1 MDELQLGTTFAFRQ
15 FVYHEGQITPEHKTH
30 EKVKSIPT
38 TQLVS
43 RIILSNGTT
52 VSYDYDAEER
62 ITSVTESYTVAG
74 TSVTNTTLYTYD
86 ALGQLL
92 TETVN
97 GEVVNSMGYDNY
109 GNITKKNGKTYTY
122 GNTVWKDLLTKVGTG
137 ENADIVYDAQGNP
150 TQYLGHT
157 LTWEKGRQLKSFDSN
172 TYTYNA
178 NGIRTSKT
186 VNGVKHTYMLE
197 GSKIL
202 CEKWENHTLLPLY
215 DNEEGVCGVL
225 YDHVPYYFAKNL
237 QGDVIAILDKDAQ
250 TVARYSYDA
259 WGVCTNA
266 TTYTDL
272 TNGID
277 IATVNPF
284 RYRSYYYDKET
295 SLYYLQSRYY
305 DAGIGRFIS
314 ADNPEIVSS
323 ALNTA
328 NMSTNKYCYCQNS
341 PSNDTDECGSTARA
355 ILKMIGN
362 FIFGF
367 FGGMSG
373 WYLANV
379 TINLA
384 ERKENIYEMNDTW
397 GIYIAEG
404 VKSGASSIFGNKVV
418 YQIIT
423 VVGAAVLKQFID
435 YLIGKSSFNYRLFLR
450 DIIIGIAFVALTHIV
465 PTALK
470 KLTNK
475 NKKISNKWLAKLKG
489 MVKKIADFLINKLR
503 NSINKLISFFKNT
516 FVKRFSISYAKR
528 IGKKLLEIFS
538 K

>member
-1 MDELQLGTTFAFRQ
+1 
-15 FVYHEGQITPEHKTH
+15 
-30 EKVKSIPT
+30 
-38 TQLVS
+38 
-43 RIILSNGTT
+43 
-52 VSYDYDAEER
+52 
-62 ITSVTESYTVAG
+62 
-74 TSVTNTTLYTYD
+74 
-86 ALGQLL
+86 
-92 TETVN
+92 
-97 GEVVNSMGYDNY
+97 
-109 GNITKKNGKTYTY
+109 
-122 GNTVWKDLLTKVGTG
+122 
-137 ENADIVYDAQGNP
+137 
-150 TQYLGHT
+150 
-157 LTWEKGRQLKSFDSN
+157 
-172 TYTYNA
+172 
-178 NGIRTSKT
+178 
-186 VNGVKHTYMLE
+186 MLE
-197 GSKIL
+197 GGKIL

-215 DNEEGVCGVL
+215 DNEEGVCGIL
-225 YDHVPYYFAKNL
+225 YNDNPYYFAKNQ
-237 QGDVIAILDKDAQ
+237 QGDIIAILDKDAQ
-250 TVARYSYDA
+250 TVARYTYDA

-284 RYRSYYYDKET
+284 RYRGYYYDKET

-341 PSNDTDECGSTARA
+341 PSNDTDECGSIARA

-362 FIFGF
+362 FILGF
-367 FGGMSG
+367 ASGMLG
-373 WYLANV
+373 MYLANV

-384 ERKENIYEMNDTW
+384 ERKENIYVKNDTW
-397 GIYIAEG
+397 GTYIAEG
-404 VKSGASSIFGNKVV
+404 VKSGAYSIFGNKVI

-423 VVGAAVLKQFID
+423 VIGAAVLKQFID
-435 YLIGKSSFNYRLFLR
+435 CLIGKSSFNYWSFLG
-450 DIIIGIAFVALTHIV
+450 DIVAGLVFIAIIHIV